1 MKTLT
6 KLIAL
11 IGLAFGAKI
20 GWEHGGKDM
29 AQNAAYEFAE
39 DKFKGRAQQQIKH
52 LRKELAQKDQ
62 YIAELTQQLKQLTT
76 ENEKL
81 QKYQQEAEKKKDSLH
96 RMFGEDNLK

>member
-11 IGLAFGAKI
+11 IGLAFGATI
-20 GWEHGGKDM
+20 GWE
-29 AQNAAYEFAE
+29 
-39 DKFKGRAQQQIKH
+39 QIKN
-52 LRKELAQKDQ
+52 LRKEIAQKDQ
-62 YIAELTQQLKQLTT
+62 YIAELTQQLKQLTS

-96 RMFGEDNLK
+96 RMFGEDNPK

>member
-39 DKFKGRAQQQIKH
+39 DKFKGS
-52 LRKELAQKDQ
+52 
-62 YIAELTQQLKQLTT
+62 AELTQQLKQLTT

-96 RMFGEDNLK
+96 RMFGEDNPK

>member
-29 AQNAAYEFAE
+29 AQNAE

-52 LRKELAQKDQ
+52 LRKEIAQKDQ
-62 YIAELTQQLKQLTT
+62 YIAELTQQLKQLTS

-96 RMFGEDNLK
+96 RMFGEDNPK

>member
-39 DKFKGRAQQQIKH
+39 DKFKGRAQ
-52 LRKELAQKDQ
+52 KDQ
-62 YIAELTQQLKQLTT
+62 YIAELTQQLKQLTS

-96 RMFGEDNLK
+96 RMFGEDNPK

>member
-29 AQNAAYEFAE
+29 AQNASPTHPSYAP
-39 DKFKGRAQQQIKH
+39 
-52 LRKELAQKDQ
+52 
-62 YIAELTQQLKQLTT
+62 
-76 ENEKL
+76 
-81 QKYQQEAEKKKDSLH
+81 
-96 RMFGEDNLK
+96 